1 MPMETSENLRGGCL
15 CGEVNYTIR
24 LDRLPPVYACHCLD
38 CQTWSGSAFSIQC
51 VMPEDVLDVMGGI
64 EIYDRKTPSGHRSLH
79 RFCVHCHARIFNT
92 NSARPGI
99 AVVRA
104 GTLARSDLVNV
115 IGHIWTSRKQPWITI
130 PEGVPS
136 WPESAPM
143 ADFIA
148 LVTPR

>member
-1 MPMETSENLRGGCL
+1 METSENFQGGCTCSGVRYAISL
-15 CGEVNYTIR
+15 A
-24 LDRLPPVYACHCLD
+24 RLPPVYACHCLD
-38 CQTWSGSAFSIQC
+38 CQTWSGSAFSLQC
-51 VMPEDVLDVMGGI
+51 VMPEDALEVTGDLEVY
-64 EIYDRKTPSGHRSLH
+64 ERKTRSGHRSLQ
-79 RFCVHCHARIFNT
+79 RFCAHCHARIFNT

-104 GTLARSDLVNV
+104 GTLARSDLIDVV
-115 IGHIWTSRKQPWITI
+115 GHIWTKRKQAWITI

-148 LVTPR
+148 LVAPR

>member
-15 CGEVNYTIR
+15 CGAVNYTIR
-24 LDRLPPVYACHCLD
+24 RDRLPPVYACHCLD

-51 VMPEDVLDVMGGI
+51 VMPEDVLDVAGDI
-64 EIYDRKTPSGHRSLH
+64 EIFERKTPSGHRSLH

-104 GTLARSDLVNV
+104 GTLVRSDLVNV

-130 PEGVPS
+130 PEGVPT

-143 ADFIA
+143 ANFIA